1 MVQEDKKE
9 NYRIKIGITQGD
21 INGIGYEVILKTLSD
36 VRLIDFFTP
45 IIYGQNRI
53 VGFYKKNLGIEDFN
67 YVQIKNPQQANS
79 KKINIINFI
88 EEEVKIEPGQSTKIA
103 GEASYRAL
111 EMAVGDLKAGLLD
124 AIVTAPI
131 NKLNIQSANFDFPG
145 HTEYLSSRFDN
156 IEPLMLMV
164 SNNLRIGTL
173 TGHIPL
179 RDVPSAVTTDLIV
192 KKLSVF
198 NKSLKIDFRI
208 PRPKIAV
215 LSLNP
220 HAGDGGVIGNDE
232 IDVISPAIKKAN
244 EKDILAFGPFPTDG
258 FFGSGNWIKYD
269 GTLAMYH
276 DQGLTAFK
284 ILASDGGVNFT
295 AGLPIVRTSPA
306 HGTAYDICGKN
317 IASPDSFREAL
328 FMAMDIVRNR
338 ADYQIY
344 KNQED

>member
-1 MVQEDKKE
+1 MVLENKKE
-9 NYRIKIGITQGD
+9 NYRIKVGITQGD
-21 INGIGYEVILKTLSD
+21 INGIGYEVIIKTLSD
-36 VRLIDFFTP
+36 NRLMDFFIP
-45 IIYGQNRI
+45 IIYGQNKI
-53 VGFYKKNLGIEDFN
+53 LGYYKKNLGIEDFN
-67 YVQIKNPQQANS
+67 YLQIKSPQQANP
-79 KKINIINFI
+79 KKINVINFTD
-88 EEEVKIEPGQSTKIA
+88 EEVKIEPGMSTKIA
-103 GEASYRAL
+103 GEASYLAL
-111 EMAVGDLKAGLLD
+111 EMAVKDLKEGMLD

-145 HTEYLSSRFDN
+145 HTEYLSAHFDN

-164 SNNLRIGTL
+164 SNNVRIGTI

-179 RDVPSAVTTDLIV
+179 SKVPSAITSDLII
-192 KKLSVF
+192 KKLQVF
-198 NKSLKIDFRI
+198 NESLKIDFRI
-208 PRPKIAV
+208 SRPKIAV

-220 HAGDGGVIGNDE
+220 HAGDGGVIGSDE
-232 IDVISPAIKKAN
+232 IEVISPAIKKAN
-244 EKDILAFGPFPTDG
+244 EQGILAFGPFPTDG
-258 FFGSGNWIKYD
+258 FFGSGNWSKYD

-328 FMAMDIVRNR
+328 FMAIDIVRNR
-338 ADYQIY
+338 DNIKIYQDQ
-344 KNQED
+344 KD